1 MSAYVSCICMCH
13 EAAICVRHQ
22 ATTCRLTMLILL
34 CVCLFVFCVCVFFP
48 LGVASVYRDRGHAER
63 KEKKSDEEGG
73 KEYLIDFLYVCFFL
87 SRRGP
92 YLYVWPL
99 LLASKV

>member
-1 MSAYVSCICMCH
+1 MQIDGVDIAMRVF
-13 EAAICVRHQ
+13 
-22 ATTCRLTMLILL
+22 
-34 CVCLFVFCVCVFFP
+34 VCLFCVCVFSS
-48 LGVASVYRDRGHAER
+48 LGVASVHRDRGHAER